1 MSPIPGHGV
10 FHPRWAA
17 HHRPVAE
24 SSMTELAV
32 FRRLHDGP
40 APYPLPPNWD
50 PSEIIWR
57 ANVRVQAL
65 SKQGRDPVVADQP
78 LTLHEYLVTAPLGG
92 PELRA
97 GEHGDIVEVLGRRL
111 RITDLPTGS
120 QLWELDLTCTDNL
133 TQGGTD
139 A

>member
-1 MSPIPGHGV
+1 MSPLPGHKV
-10 FHPRWAA
+10 FHPGWDA

-24 SSMTELAV
+24 GTHTTPAV
-32 FRRLHDGP
+32 FKRLHDGP

-50 PSEIIWR
+50 PSEVVWR
-57 ANVRVQAL
+57 ANVRVQPL
-65 SKQGRDPVVADQP
+65 TKQGRDPVVAEQP
-78 LTLHEYLVTAPLGG
+78 VTMHDYQVTAPTGG

-97 GEHGDIVEVLGRRL
+97 GEHGDVVEVLGRTL
-111 RITDLPTGS
+111 RIQDITTGS
-120 QLWELDLTCTDNL
+120 HEWERVLTCTDNL